1 MKKNKM
7 TKDLLDKDTCDRVMQ
22 DMEICLD
29 DWSRQDLDTKA
40 AVITLTRFAIL
51 TAFKFSHDPEDAVKL
66 ISSIVYDNFV
76 KDPSNIEEFL
86 SELEKGKTIH

>member
-1 MKKNKM
+1 M

-76 KDPSNIEEFL
+76 KDPSNIEESL